1 MMTCLKA
8 AEIIYMHKRQESD
21 NQEDQ
26 RESFALRHTQIVP
39 NFQAHGSG
47 WCHKHVVEYENNKKL
62 IHSDR

>member
-1 MMTCLKA
+1 
-8 AEIIYMHKRQESD
+8 MHKRQESD

-39 NFQAHGSG
+39 NFQAHGGG